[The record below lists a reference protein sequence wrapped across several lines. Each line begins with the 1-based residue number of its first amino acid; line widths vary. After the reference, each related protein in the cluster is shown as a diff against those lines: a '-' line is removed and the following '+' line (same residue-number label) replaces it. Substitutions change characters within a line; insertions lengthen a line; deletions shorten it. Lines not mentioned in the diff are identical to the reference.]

1 MSPVPPSP
9 IPTPPVRAACTA
21 GPTPVAAMSS
31 AALVLAARAH
41 DRTAWTELFR
51 RYEGLV
57 RSVAAGFRMQE
68 ADAADA
74 VQNTWLR
81 AVERLADLHDP
92 EKLGG
97 WLRTTARRECVEVL
111 RRQRRERPTDAG
123 LDELVASGPDPEC
136 AAIDAEAR
144 TVLDGAVARLPE
156 RRRQLIGSL
165 FHRPEA
171 GYAELSREIDIPVGS
186 IGPTRQRALCTLR
199 TDLVRV
205 GYLDPSTDVPE
216 GELADCVPA

>member
-1 MSPVPPSP
+1 VPAPTLPVPAG
-9 IPTPPVRAACTA
+9 AA
-21 GPTPVAAMSS
+21 PVAAMSS
-31 AALVLAARAH
+31 TALVLAALGH
-41 DRTAWTELFR
+41 DRRAWTELFR

-57 RSVAAGFRMQE
+57 RGVVAGFRMQE

-123 LDELVASGPDPEC
+123 MDELVAGEPDPESV
-136 AAIDAEAR
+136 ALDSEAR
-144 TVLDGAVARLPE
+144 AVVGGAVARLPE

-165 FHRPEA
+165 FHRPDV

-186 IGPTRQRALCTLR
+186 IGPTRRRALCTLR

-205 GYLDPSTDVPE
+205 GYLDAGADSPDVD
-216 GELADCVPA
+216 LADCVPA